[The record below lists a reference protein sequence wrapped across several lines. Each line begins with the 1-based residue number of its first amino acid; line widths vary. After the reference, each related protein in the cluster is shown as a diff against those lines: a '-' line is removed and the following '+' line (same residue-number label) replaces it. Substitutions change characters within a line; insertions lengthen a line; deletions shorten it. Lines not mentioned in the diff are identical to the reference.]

1 MNWLRDPFRVLGA
14 RMAKPR
20 QNAVNKHARYIKGQ
34 LPFLNYTKAANDNL
48 DLGSGAV
55 EASCK
60 TLVTQRLKISGAKWS
75 REGARAIL
83 YVRSLAQSGRLDD
96 ALGFHYARKLK
107 HAA

>member
-1 MNWLRDPFRVLGA
+1 MSACVARAPASTDVSGRPPALRVES
-14 RMAKPR
+14 
-20 QNAVNKHARYIKGQ
+20 
-34 LPFLNYTKAANDNL
+34 NYSKAANDNL

-60 TLVTQRLKISGAKWS
+60 TLVMTQRLKISGAKWS

-96 ALGFHYARKLK
+96 ALGFHHARRLK
-107 HAA
+107 NAA